1 MSEYQQ
7 DRPSTESI
15 ASMGRD
21 DAATTTAD
29 DRPTV
34 VHDDRTGAGDGLD
47 DGQSRTDG
55 LDEGRSRTDALD
67 EQPQA
72 GGFDDGQSHAA
83 PGTYAT
89 GDEPTTAMDRAGDR
103 DGADHG
109 VGGTAAANEA
119 PPSMERPDAS
129 DVQLMP
135 EEHSSR
141 LRDQWQQV
149 QATFV
154 DDPRGAV
161 SQADTLVAEVMQTL
175 AAGFAEHKRG
185 LEESWQRGEQAGTE
199 DLRMALQSYRAFFD
213 RLLHS

>member
-1 MSEYQQ
+1 MSQYDE

-21 DAATTTAD
+21 DAATSASATTTAD

-34 VHDDRTGAGDGLD
+34 LHDDEA
-47 DGQSRTDG
+47 
-55 LDEGRSRTDALD
+55 
-67 EQPQA
+67 
-72 GGFDDGQSHAA
+72 FDDGQAHAA
-83 PGTYAT
+83 PGAQ
-89 GDEPTTAMDRAGDR
+89 P
-103 DGADHG
+103 
-109 VGGTAAANEA
+109 AAAADTDAGGYAGEA
-119 PPSMERPDAS
+119 APSIGRPDAS

-135 EEHSSR
+135 AEHAGR
-141 LRDQWQQV
+141 LREQWHQV

-199 DLRMALQSYRAFFD
+199 DLRVALQSYRAFFD